1 MNKFDA
7 LVLKSKNKIDLEKNI
22 KLPKLLDNKILV
34 KIFYSGLCRSQI
46 MEIEQKRGNDQYLPH
61 LLGHEATGKVIDIGK
76 KVKTLKVGDYI
87 VLSWI
92 NSKGLA
98 SGGIKYSHKNNF
110 INAGPV
116 TTFSNYSIVSENKC
130 TKIPRNFPKDT
141 GVVFGCAALTGMGMV
156 INEVNLKK
164 SDDVLLI
171 GFGGIGFF
179 AYAAILSK
187 KVNNLYILE
196 NNKEKKKILNK
207 LKFNHIVSEYNFLK
221 KNNKKF
227 DYCFDATGSVKAIEL
242 GFDLLKNEGKLIFA
256 SHPPKNQK
264 ISLDPFEL
272 IKGKKIIGSWG
283 GKSDPNR
290 DILKFYKILKKL
302 NFMRYLKTKTYKL
315 QEIRKA
321 IADLKKGKVL
331 RPIIKCS

>member
-46 MEIEQKRGNDQYLPH
+46 MEIEQKRGKDKYLPH
-61 LLGHEATGKVIDIGK
+61 LLGHEATGKVINIGK
-76 KVKTLKVGDYI
+76 KVKTLKVGDRV

-92 NSKGLA
+92 NSKGLN
-98 SGGIKYSHKNNF
+98 SGGIKFLYKNKL

-116 TTFSNYSIVSENKC
+116 STFSNYSIVSENKC
-130 TKIPRNFPKDT
+130 TKVHRNFPKDT

-156 INEVNLKK
+156 LNEVNLKK

-179 AYAAILSK
+179 IYAAILSK

-196 NNKEKKKILNK
+196 NNKEKKKFLKK
-207 LKFNHIVSEYNFLK
+207 LKFNHIISEYNYLK
-221 KNNKKF
+221 KKNKKF
-227 DYCFDATGSVKAIEL
+227 DYCFDATGSAKAIEY
-242 GFDLLKNEGKLIFA
+242 GFDLLKNKGTLIFA

-264 ISLDPFEL
+264 IRLDPFEL

-283 GKSDPNR
+283 GKSNPNR
-290 DILKFYKILKKL
+290 DIVKFYNILKKL
-302 NFMRYLKTKTYKL
+302 NFMKYLKTKTYKL
-315 QEIRKA
+315 HQIRKA
-321 IADLKKGKVL
+321 IIDLKKGKVL

>member
-22 KLPKLLDNKILV
+22 KLPKLLDSKILV

-46 MEIEQKRGNDQYLPH
+46 MEIEQKRGKDKYLPH
-61 LLGHEATGKVIDIGK
+61 LLGHEATGIVINIGK
-76 KVKTLKVGDYI
+76 KVKTLKVGDHV

-92 NSKGLA
+92 NSKGLT
-98 SGGIKYSHKNNF
+98 SGGIKFLYKNKL

-130 TKIPRNFPKDT
+130 TKVHRNFPKDT
-141 GVVFGCAALTGMGMV
+141 GVVFGCAALTGMGMAL
-156 INEVNLKK
+156 NEVNLKK

-179 AYAAILSK
+179 IYAAILSK

-196 NNKEKKKILNK
+196 NNKEKKKFLKK
-207 LKFNHIVSEYNFLK
+207 LKFNHIVSEYNYLK
-221 KNNKKF
+221 KKNKKF
-227 DYCFDATGSVKAIEL
+227 DYCFDATGSVKAIEH
-242 GFDLLKNEGKLIFA
+242 GFDLLKNKGTLIFA

-264 ISLDPFEL
+264 IRLDPFEL

-290 DILKFYKILKKL
+290 DIMRFYNILKKL
-302 NFMRYLKTKTYKL
+302 NFIKYLKTKKYKL
-315 QEIRKA
+315 HEIRKA
-321 IADLKKGKVL
+321 ITDLKKGKVL